1 MLARLARIM
10 GMRLAAALELPQ
22 EAADKAAFALE
33 NLFLFVATFG
43 AILLSAAALDLL
55 WPALAASLTG
65 ALMRAASGGAHLG
78 RPGRCILVS
87 TLLALGLGWA
97 GRAAAPF
104 FIPPVSTILV
114 LATAAA
120 GMVVLFLY
128 APADTPAKP
137 IPVPQRRVLRAASLA
152 LLGAWLIALLVLPS
166 GRDLPAASLF
176 GLLWQIFTI
185 TPAGYRLYHVLDRA
199 ADGLTGRKGGELECG
214 SSS

>member
-10 GMRLAAALELPQ
+10 GVRLAAALELPQ

-43 AILLSAAALDLL
+43 AILLSAAVMGLL
-55 WPALAASLTG
+55 GPALAASLTG
-65 ALMRAASGGAHLG
+65 AMMRAVSGGAHLG
-78 RPGRCILVS
+78 RPGRCILIS

-104 FIPPVSTILV
+104 LIPPVSTILA
-114 LATAAA
+114 LAVGTA
-120 GMVVLFLY
+120 GVVVLFLH
-128 APADTPAKP
+128 APAETPAKP
-137 IPVPQRRVLRAASLA
+137 IPAPQRRALRAVSLV
-152 LLGAWLIALLVLPS
+152 LLGAWLLVFLILPS

-176 GLLWQIFTI
+176 GLLWQILTI
-185 TPAGYRLYHVLDRA
+185 TPAGYRLYHALDRA
-199 ADGLTGRKGGELECG
+199 ADGLTGRKGGEEECG